1 MNRRNGAILAIM
13 ISAIALPVV
22 ASQRGG
28 KPDDWYESPAMAA
41 MLSTIERG
49 ANLPRGMAHCLVYAE
64 SRFKPSALSPNG
76 EDRGLCQIN
85 RRYQSYIVEK
95 HGDVRPAAFRWDDG
109 RQNAT
114 AGCNYLAALI
124 HQFGDSVYLGL
135 IAYNWGPGNLA
146 RIRSLDEIPLK
157 KRKYAEDI
165 LRLLDAWD
173 EGWVEGEAE
182 R

>member
-1 MNRRNGAILAIM
+1 MNRAAIAILLA
-13 ISAIALPVV
+13 ALALPVV
-22 ASQRGG
+22 ANPRGG
-28 KPDDWYESPAMAA
+28 KPDDWYETPAMAA
-41 MLSTIERG
+41 MLSTIERN
-49 ANLPRGMAHCLVYAE
+49 ADLPRGMAHCLVYAE

-85 RRYQSYIVEK
+85 RRYQSYIVGK

-146 RIRSLDEIPLK
+146 RIRSLDEIPIA
-157 KRKYAEDI
+157 KRRYAEKI
-165 LRLLDAWD
+165 LALLDAWNED
-173 EGWVEGEAE
+173 WAITTSEAV